1 MVWRPVLA
9 GFVGL
14 ALASAGALAE
24 PPRQVLIATEGAFP
38 PFNFLDGAGEPQG
51 FEIDLGRALCEATA
65 AQCTFVLHEWEG
77 IVRAL
82 LAKEYDAIMSSLH
95 ITANRKARI
104 AFSRPYYLVPP
115 ALIGRKDSDLNDA
128 SRASL
133 AGRTIGTVADSH
145 HAAFLEHAY
154 KDATIR
160 TFGKLEEANL
170 DLFVGRLDLVLAD
183 KLALWR
189 FLQSREGKSCCRF
202 VADVPADPAFYGE
215 GVAVGL
221 RKEDGSLKDAFDKAL
236 AAIKANGVYDRIRAK
251 YFAFDVK

>member
-1 MVWRPVLA
+1 MGWRRVLA

-14 ALASAGALAE
+14 LLAAAGASAE
-24 PPRQVLIATEGAFP
+24 PPREIRIATEGAFP
-38 PFNFLDGAGEPQG
+38 PFNFLDAAGEPQG
-51 FEIDLGRALCEATA
+51 FEIDLARALCEAMA
-65 AQCTFVLHEWEG
+65 ARCSFVVHEWDG

-82 LAKEYDAIMSSLH
+82 LAKEYDAIVSSLH
-95 ITANRKARI
+95 ITESRKKRI

-115 ALIGRKDSDLNDA
+115 ALIGRKDGDLNDA

-133 AGRTIGTVADSH
+133 AGHTIGTVADSH

-170 DLFVGRLDLVLAD
+170 DLFVGRLDVVLAD

-189 FLQSREGKSCCRF
+189 FLQSREGKCCRF
-202 VADVPADPAFYGE
+202 VADVPVDPAFYGE

-221 RKEDGSLKDAFDKAL
+221 RKEDAALKDAFDAAL
-236 AAIKANGVYDRIRAK
+236 ATIKANGVYDRVRAK
-251 YFAFDVK
+251 YFPFDVK

>member
-1 MVWRPVLA
+1 MGWRRVLA

-14 ALASAGALAE
+14 LLAAAGASAE
-24 PPRQVLIATEGAFP
+24 PPREIRIATEGAFP
-38 PFNFLDGAGEPQG
+38 PFNFLDAAGEPQG
-51 FEIDLGRALCEATA
+51 FEIDLARALCEAMA
-65 AQCTFVLHEWEG
+65 ARCSFVVHEWDG

-82 LAKEYDAIMSSLH
+82 LAKEYDAIVSSLH
-95 ITANRKARI
+95 ITESRKKRI

-115 ALIGRKDSDLNDA
+115 ALIGRKDGDLNDA

-145 HAAFLEHAY
+145 HAAFLEHGY

-170 DLFVGRLDLVLAD
+170 DLFVGRLDVVLAD

-189 FLQSREGKSCCRF
+189 FLQSREGQCCRF
-202 VADVPADPAFYGE
+202 VADVPVDPAFYGE

-221 RKEDGSLKDAFDKAL
+221 RKEDAALKDAFDAAL
-236 AAIKANGVYDRIRAK
+236 ATIKANGVYDRVRAK
-251 YFAFDVK
+251 YFPFDVK

>member
-1 MVWRPVLA
+1 MGWRRVLA

-14 ALASAGALAE
+14 LLAAAGASAE
-24 PPRQVLIATEGAFP
+24 PPREIRIATEGAFP
-38 PFNFLDGAGEPQG
+38 PFNFLDATGEPQG
-51 FEIDLGRALCEATA
+51 FEIDLARALCEAMA
-65 AQCTFVLHEWEG
+65 ARCSFVVHEWDG

-82 LAKEYDAIMSSLH
+82 LAKEYDAIVSSLH
-95 ITANRKARI
+95 ITESRKKRI
-104 AFSRPYYLVPP
+104 AFSRSYYLVPP
-115 ALIGRKDSDLNDA
+115 ALIGRKDGDLNDA

-170 DLFVGRLDLVLAD
+170 DLFVGRLDVVLAD

-189 FLQSREGKSCCRF
+189 FLQSREGKCCRF
-202 VADVPADPAFYGE
+202 VADVPVDPAFYGE

-221 RKEDGSLKDAFDKAL
+221 RKEDAALKDAFDAAL
-236 AAIKANGVYDRIRAK
+236 ATIKANGVYDRVRAK
-251 YFAFDVK
+251 YFPFDVK

>member
-1 MVWRPVLA
+1 MGWRRVLA

-14 ALASAGALAE
+14 LLAAAGASAE
-24 PPRQVLIATEGAFP
+24 PPREIRIATEGAFP
-38 PFNFLDGAGEPQG
+38 PFNFLDATGEPQG
-51 FEIDLGRALCEATA
+51 FEIDLARALCEAMA
-65 AQCTFVLHEWEG
+65 ARCSFVVHEWDG

-82 LAKEYDAIMSSLH
+82 LAKEYDAIVSSLH
-95 ITANRKARI
+95 ITESRKKRI

-115 ALIGRKDSDLNDA
+115 ALIGRKDGDLNDA

-170 DLFVGRLDLVLAD
+170 DLFVGRLDVVLAD

-189 FLQSREGKSCCRF
+189 FLQSREGKCCRF
-202 VADVPADPAFYGE
+202 VADVPVDPAFYGE

-221 RKEDGSLKDAFDKAL
+221 RKEDAALKDAFDAAL
-236 AAIKANGVYDRIRAK
+236 ATIKANGVYDRVRAK
-251 YFAFDVK
+251 YFPFDVK

>member
-1 MVWRPVLA
+1 MGWRRVLA

-14 ALASAGALAE
+14 LLAAAGASAE
-24 PPRQVLIATEGAFP
+24 PQREIRIATEGAFP
-38 PFNFLDGAGEPQG
+38 PFNFLDAAGEPQG
-51 FEIDLGRALCEATA
+51 FEIDLARALCEAMA
-65 AQCTFVLHEWEG
+65 ARCSFVVHEWDG

-82 LAKEYDAIMSSLH
+82 LAREYDAIVSSLH
-95 ITANRKARI
+95 ITESRKKRI

-115 ALIGRKDSDLNDA
+115 ALIGRKDGDLNDA

-133 AGRTIGTVADSH
+133 AGHTIGTVADSH

-170 DLFVGRLDLVLAD
+170 DLVVGRLDAVLAD

-189 FLQSREGKSCCRF
+189 FLQSREGKCCRF
-202 VADVPADPAFYGE
+202 VADVPVDPAFYGE

-221 RKEDGSLKDAFDKAL
+221 RKEDAALKDAFDAAL
-236 AAIKANGVYDRIRAK
+236 ATIKANSVYDRVRAK
-251 YFAFDVK
+251 YFPFDVK

>member
-1 MVWRPVLA
+1 MGWRRVLA

-14 ALASAGALAE
+14 LLAAAGASAE
-24 PPRQVLIATEGAFP
+24 PPREIRIATEGAFP
-38 PFNFLDGAGEPQG
+38 PFNFLDATGEPQG
-51 FEIDLGRALCEATA
+51 FEIDLARALCEAMA
-65 AQCTFVLHEWEG
+65 ARCSFVVHEWDG

-82 LAKEYDAIMSSLH
+82 LAKEYDAIVSSLH
-95 ITANRKARI
+95 ITESRKKRI

-115 ALIGRKDSDLNDA
+115 ALIGRKDGDLNDV

-170 DLFVGRLDLVLAD
+170 DLFVGRLDVVLAD

-189 FLQSREGKSCCRF
+189 FLQSREGKCCRF
-202 VADVPADPAFYGE
+202 VADVPVDPAFYGE

-221 RKEDGSLKDAFDKAL
+221 RKEDAALKDAFDAAL
-236 AAIKANGVYDRIRAK
+236 ATIKANGVYDRVRAK
-251 YFAFDVK
+251 YFPFDVK